1 MSFRPVLIHPG
12 DPAVFP
18 SPLGAGRE
26 GLVAVGGDLE
36 PQRLLAAY
44 RSGIFPWY
52 DSELP
57 LWWSPDPRALM
68 SAEKLHVSRSLR
80 RLLNKTSWRVSFD
93 EAFGRVMEE
102 CSKEREDGTWIHPEM
117 IEAYARLASSGDAHS
132 VEVWEGQVLVGGLYG
147 VSCGALFAAE
157 SMFHRR
163 TNASKVALATT
174 LLVLFDAGVRVFD
187 VQFVTPHLASLGAYE
202 VSRRQYLTLAH
213 QAAETEL
220 SLSRLR
226 GQDLLTAAR
235 SLLAREL
242 PGPEVTFGNTPEE
255 KQ

>member
-1 MSFRPVLIHPG
+1 MSFRPVLIRPG

-36 PQRLLAAY
+36 PSRLLAAY

-52 DSELP
+52 DAELP

-68 SAEKLHVSRSLR
+68 SADTLHVSRSLLR
-80 RLLNKTSWRVSFD
+80 FLNKTSWRVTFD
-93 EAFGRVMEE
+93 EAFARVMHE
-102 CSKEREDGTWIHPEM
+102 CSQEREDGTWIHPEM
-117 IEAYARLASSGDAHS
+117 IDAYTRLAESGHAHS
-132 VEVWEGQVLVGGLYG
+132 VEVWDGDALVGGLYG

-187 VQFVTPHLASLGAYE
+187 VQFVTPHLASLGAFE
-202 VSRRQYLTLAH
+202 VSRRQYLTLAS

-226 GQDLLTAAR
+226 GRDLLGAAR
-235 SLLAREL
+235 SLLGREKTDL
-242 PGPEVTFGNTPEE
+242 GLTAGNAPDEE
-255 KQ
+255 K